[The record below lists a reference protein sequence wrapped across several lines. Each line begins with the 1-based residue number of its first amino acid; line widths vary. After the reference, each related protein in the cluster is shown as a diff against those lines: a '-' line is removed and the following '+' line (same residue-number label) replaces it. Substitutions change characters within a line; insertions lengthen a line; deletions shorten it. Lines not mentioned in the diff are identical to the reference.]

1 MMSWRI
7 VFSFMMFLLLF
18 LCVSSGWSFSFGA
31 YEQQS
36 KEAAQTQERVE
47 QHEIAM
53 LLATPCSRRLKNQT
67 TAFVLIQKHSQ
78 HFFMVNSVQDD
89 PVYAFINGKLN
100 RLGLKTLS
108 PQQIED
114 AIADAE
120 AQAFLSN
127 DMDAA
132 ASAAKRLKAKFVI
145 KGQVIT
151 SQRRNPVVG
160 IDEISVTLVFTLS
173 DAQGRV
179 ISNARAQETV
189 FSDCNISAIL
199 LTLVEKHGEKIVAR
213 LYRDYCQ
220 QHP

>member
-1 MMSWRI
+1 MAQRSVFLFI
-7 VFSFMMFLLLF
+7 VFLSLLS
-18 LCVSSGWSFSFGA
+18 CTSSAWSFSFGD

-36 KEAAQTQERVE
+36 QEAERSQECAE
-47 QHEIAM
+47 QLEIAT
-53 LLATPCSRRLKNQT
+53 LLATPCSKRLKNQT
-67 TAFVLIQKHSQ
+67 TAFVLTQKHSQ
-78 HFFMVNSVQDD
+78 HFYMMNSAQDS

-132 ASAAKRLKAKFVI
+132 ASAAERLRAKFII
-145 KGQVIT
+145 KGQVVT

-173 DAQGRV
+173 DERGRI
-179 ISNARAQETV
+179 ISNARAQKTV
-189 FSDCNISAIL
+189 FSDSNISATL
-199 LTLVEKHGEKIVAR
+199 LTLVEEQGEKIVAQ
-213 LYRDYCQ
+213 LYRDFCQ
-220 QHP
+220 QEH

>member
-1 MMSWRI
+1 MAQRS
-7 VFSFMMFLLLF
+7 VFSFIIFLLLS
-18 LCVSSGWSFSFGA
+18 LYASLAWSFSFGA

-36 KEAAQTQERVE
+36 QEAEQSQERAE
-47 QHEIAM
+47 QLEIAM
-53 LLATPCSRRLKNQT
+53 LLATPCSKRLKNQT
-67 TAFVLIQKHSQ
+67 TAFVLTQKHSQ
-78 HFFMVNSVQDD
+78 HFYMMNSAQDG
-89 PVYAFINGKLN
+89 PVYEFINGKLN

-114 AIADAE
+114 AIAGAE

-132 ASAAKRLKAKFVI
+132 ASAAERLKAKFVI

-173 DAQGRV
+173 DERGRI

-189 FSDCNISAIL
+189 FSDSNISATL
-199 LTLVEKHGEKIVAR
+199 LTLVEKQGEKIVAQ
-213 LYRDYCQ
+213 LYGDFCQ
-220 QHP
+220 REH